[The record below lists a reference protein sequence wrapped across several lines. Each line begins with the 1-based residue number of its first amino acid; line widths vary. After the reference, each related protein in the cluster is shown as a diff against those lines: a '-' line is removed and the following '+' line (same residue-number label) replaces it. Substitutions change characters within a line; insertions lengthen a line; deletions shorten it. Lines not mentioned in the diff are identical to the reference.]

1 MTAIRQTQH
10 GKRLTRAI
18 QACVL
23 SLAFCAVSGCIL
35 PGEDPEPPPGG
46 DPLAAYVDTLKDNP
60 TDIEAHANLLREQI
74 KRGDVEGAQA
84 TVSHA
89 LFHISKDF
97 RSHMLAAQFHRWQYD
112 FLSAE
117 KQLVEARELSPSNV
131 EPRLALAA
139 LYRDALLEREELE
152 QRRLAVALVA
162 PEFKA
167 ELDLDY
173 AFSLAQAGEGKA
185 ASEAAQRVIDAKGAG
200 NSRFRAWILLGQ
212 IALDGGRE
220 EDAVAAALA
229 ARKEAPKERGPVRFA
244 ARLAGALQNPE
255 PLLALFE
262 DVLAKQ
268 EDPDSRFFALFGAWT
283 ATTKLAVIL
292 SQDADGERPHEYWTR
307 LRDLD
312 PGQLDALSRRYQ
324 VISLLPQRK
333 EETQALRQ
341 MLENM
346 QAGIPP
352 LTNTLPELVR
362 LWRAQDSLMLSA
374 ARPSLREIEQLQ
386 PRWPSRDLFLLK
398 ANALFGAR
406 LDDACMAL
414 LAQLKEP
421 GKEEMAE
428 LRFMRWVVQIRQGQA
443 IAVMREIEAMG
454 EQQKADNATL
464 LMLAITRFRT
474 YRKTADAGGK

>member
-1 MTAIRQTQH
+1 MNAERKTQNA
-10 GKRLTRAI
+10 RLLLRATQI
-18 QACVL
+18 CIL
-23 SLAFCAVSGCIL
+23 NFAFLMVSGCIL

-74 KRGDVEGAQA
+74 KRGDVEGAQS
-84 TVSHA
+84 TVAHA
-89 LFHISKDF
+89 LFHIPKDF
-97 RSHMLAAQFHRWQYD
+97 RAHMLAAQFHRWQYD

-117 KQLVEARELSPSNV
+117 KQLVAARELSPASV

-139 LYRDALLEREELE
+139 LYRDAMMEREELE
-152 QRRLAVALVA
+152 QRRLAVELVS
-162 PEFKA
+162 PEFRA

-173 AFSLAQAGEGKA
+173 AFSLAQAGDANA
-185 ASEAAQRVIDAKGAG
+185 ASEAARRVIDAKGAG

-212 IALDGGRE
+212 IALDGSRE

-255 PLLALFE
+255 PLLALFDE
-262 DVLAKQ
+262 VLAKQ

-283 ATTKLAVIL
+283 ATTRLAIIL
-292 SQDADGERPHEYWTR
+292 GQDADGERPHEYWTR

-312 PGQLDALSRRYQ
+312 PGQLDAISRRYQ

-333 EETQALRQ
+333 EETQALRL

-352 LTNTLPELVR
+352 LTNTLAELVR
-362 LWRAQDSLMLSA
+362 LWRAQDSLMLSS
-374 ARPSLREIEQLQ
+374 ARPCLREIELLQ

-428 LRFMRWVVQIRQGQA
+428 LRFMRWVVQVRQGQSMR
-443 IAVMREIEAMG
+443 VMREIEALG
-454 EQQKADNATL
+454 ESQKADNATL
-464 LMLAITRFRT
+464 LILAITRFRT
-474 YRKTADAGGK
+474 YRQAGAGK